1 MPLKHKFKAKPQKID
16 GIHFASKAEAAYYR
30 HLQNAEALGYLLFF
44 LRQVPLHL
52 PGNTRY
58 VVDFVEFWDN
68 GDILF
73 TDVKGVETTL
83 YKLKKKQV
91 EDIYPITINVVKKVP
106 K

>member
-30 HLQNAEALGYLLFF
+30 HLQNAECLGELLFF

-52 PGNTRY
+52 PGASRY
-58 VVDFVEFWDN
+58 VVDFVEFWAN
-68 GDILF
+68 GDIQF
-73 TDVKGVETTL
+73 TDVKGMETQL
-83 YKLKKKQV
+83 YKLKKRQV
-91 EDIYPITINVVKKVP
+91 EELYPITINVVKKVP